1 MGSARRAALEGHL
14 TAAVLRV
21 RPRTGWCPLT
31 GTAAAPFSSTDLCV
45 PCGRSLAGRPARGLR
60 PSSAYAILVKM
71 DLMPGADGV
80 VRQLLP
86 VALDACSPRQ
96 AERLRALPEL
106 RDAGSVSMA
115 CGTMRRVRAFL
126 SGSPGLASAVR
137 SCEEAACAALAGD
150 AVRFGRYVR
159 EAAGAVRS
167 CGASPAPS

>member
-1 MGSARRAALEGHL
+1 L
-14 TAAVLRV
+14 
-21 RPRTGWCPLT
+21 
-31 GTAAAPFSSTDLCV
+31 
-45 PCGRSLAGRPARGLR
+45 RPA
-60 PSSAYAILVKM
+60 SAYAILVKM

-80 VRQLLP
+80 VRELLP

-115 CGTMRRVRAFL
+115 CGTMRRVRALL
-126 SGSPGLASAVR
+126 SPALASAVR
-137 SCEEAACAALAGD
+137 LCEEAACAALAGD

-167 CGASPAPS
+167 AGPSPGLS